1 MKYGWHAAAF
11 AVLLTIANVV
21 LFVATRDGAATQQSV
36 TRVAE
41 PDEVI
46 GQDLM
51 MALAQAKNFHH
62 KAKVYMTDGNL
73 AEATA
78 AVRQILSLRFPPNTP
93 EADDVR
99 NDARAMLAKL
109 LVAQNQLEEAMRTV
123 NEGIAQS
130 TRESFFVANLYT
142 VQGEVHEARA
152 LQLDTANEKA
162 KAADARRSAI
172 GAYDK
177 SIKINEA
184 LQKKMM
190 EGKRGAS
197 RSDCSS
203 RSRSGHAR
211 VPARRSLLTATTC

>member
-1 MKYGWHAAAF
+1 MKYGWHAAAL
-11 AVLLTIANVV
+11 ALLLTIGNVV
-21 LFVATRDGAATQQSV
+21 FFVATRDGGGASGRSV

-51 MALAQAKNFHH
+51 TALAQAKNFHH

-73 AEATA
+73 GEATA
-78 AVRQILSLRFPPNTP
+78 AVRQILSLEFPQGAP

-123 NEGIAQS
+123 TEGIAQS
-130 TRESFFVANLYT
+130 SRESFFVANLYT

-152 LQLDTANEKA
+152 TQYMTANDKP
-162 KAADARRSAI
+162 KADAERRAAI
-172 GAYDK
+172 EAYDR

-184 LQKKMM
+184 LQKKLM
-190 EGKRGAS
+190 ERK
-197 RSDCSS
+197 
-203 RSRSGHAR
+203 
-211 VPARRSLLTATTC
+211 

>member
-11 AVLLTIANVV
+11 AVLLTIANVIV
-21 LFVATRDGAATQQSV
+21 FVATRDSSSREPAV

-41 PDEVI
+41 HDEVI
-46 GQDLM
+46 GQELM

-62 KAKVYMTDGNL
+62 KAKVYMTDGKL
-73 AEATA
+73 PEATA
-78 AVRQILSLRFPPNTP
+78 AVRQILSLRFPPNAP

-130 TRESFFVANLYT
+130 PRESFFVANLHT
-142 VQGEVHEARA
+142 VLGEVHEARA
-152 LQLDTANEKA
+152 LAFDASGEKA
-162 KAADARRSAI
+162 KAVEERHAAI
-172 GAYDK
+172 AAYDK

-184 LQKKMM
+184 IQKKL
-190 EGKRGAS
+190 
-197 RSDCSS
+197 
-203 RSRSGHAR
+203 SGEK
-211 VPARRSLLTATTC
+211 

>member
-11 AVLLTIANVV
+11 AVLLTVANVV
-21 LFVATRDGAATQQSV
+21 FFVSTHESGAGEKSV

-46 GQDLM
+46 GQELM

-73 AEATA
+73 GEATA
-78 AVRQILSLRFPPNTP
+78 AVRQILSLRFPANTP

-109 LVAQNQLEEAMRTV
+109 LLSQNQIEEAMRTV
-123 NEGIAQS
+123 DEGIAQS
-130 TRESFFVANLYT
+130 PRESFFVANLYT
-142 VQGEVHEARA
+142 VQGEIHEARA
-152 LQLDTANEKA
+152 QQYETANDKG
-162 KAADARRSAI
+162 KAAAEQRSAI
-172 GAYDK
+172 GSYDK

-184 LQKKMM
+184 LQKKLMG
-190 EGKRGAS
+190 GK
-197 RSDCSS
+197 
-203 RSRSGHAR
+203 
-211 VPARRSLLTATTC
+211 

>member
-21 LFVATRDGAATQQSV
+21 FFVSMRGDANEQQSV

-78 AVRQILSLRFPPNTP
+78 AVRQILSLRFPAGAP

-109 LVAQNQLEEAMRTV
+109 LVSQNLLEEAMRTV

-130 TRESFFVANLYT
+130 PRESFFVANLYT

-152 LQLDTANEKA
+152 LQLDTAGEKA
-162 KAADARRSAI
+162 KATEERRSAI

-184 LQKKMM
+184 LQKQLMGPSK
-190 EGKRGAS
+190 
-197 RSDCSS
+197 
-203 RSRSGHAR
+203 
-211 VPARRSLLTATTC
+211 